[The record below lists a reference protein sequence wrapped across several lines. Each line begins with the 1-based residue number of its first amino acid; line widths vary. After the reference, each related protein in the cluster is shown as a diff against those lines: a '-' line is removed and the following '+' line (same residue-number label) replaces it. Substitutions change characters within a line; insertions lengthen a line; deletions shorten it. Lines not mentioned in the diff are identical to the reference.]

1 MPWWAWL
8 LLIWAVLATAAGLL
22 LGAVAA
28 RARARERAA
37 RAAAYESARPESSS
51 EHRHVS

>member
-8 LLIWAVLATAAGLL
+8 LVVWAVLAAAAGLL

-37 RAAAYESARPESSS
+37 RAHAYDSTQPAPPGR
-51 EHRHVS
+51 RHAS

>member
-8 LLIWAVLATAAGLL
+8 LLVWAVLATVGGLL

-28 RARARERAA
+28 HARARERAA
-37 RAAAYESARPESSS
+37 RAHAYESEPVEPSPE
-51 EHRHVS
+51 RRRAN

>member
-8 LLIWAVLATAAGLL
+8 LLAWAVLATVGGLV

-28 RARARERAA
+28 RSRARERAG
-37 RAAAYESARPESSS
+37 R
-51 EHRHVS
+51 EHLYDEHEQR